1 MKSGLKRSSNAMK
14 ELLKERQI
22 YDNKDLQQFI
32 LQLECRYE
40 IKNLTS
46 KYCNSVNFSENENV
60 PFHQWFRY
68 REGFSGNLIKE
79 LISDSGATKK
89 EVIIDPFSGSGT
101 TPVVAVLNGY
111 TGLGIDINPMS
122 VFIANVKMQQYTQS
136 ELQLCK
142 ITVRDLPEV
151 SISNLN
157 KYDVVRK
164 YFKPRNFEVLCG
176 LKDYIDGVDD
186 IRSRSILMT
195 AFLCIIEDCSNRR
208 RDGNGLKTVSTK
220 VSDVRD
226 VFIKKALEILSDLE
240 TTSCNLIGKGE
251 CIADSAT
258 NLYQIYKQYNG
269 SGNLK
274 VGTIIFSPPYPN
286 SFDYFESYK
295 LELILGDFAASIKGI
310 NDFRQHAVRSFIGA
324 KEQQESD
331 KYINIIAEEIQKA
344 IPEKEAKTGKKDLR
358 TRKVPNMIKGYF
370 SDMQEIIRQCGLCL
384 EKGKKIYIVIDQSSY
399 VGIIVPTDLLLAYLA
414 EQVGFK
420 VESII
425 ECRKCRTSAQQLQRF
440 PYLKNVLRE
449 SILELV
455 KE

>member
-1 MKSGLKRSSNAMK
+1 MK

-40 IKNLTS
+40 IKDMS
-46 KYCNSVNFSENENV
+46 SEYCNSVNFSENENV

-79 LISDSGATKK
+79 LISDSGATKN

-101 TPVVAVLNGY
+101 TPMVAVLNGY
-111 TGLGIDINPMS
+111 NGLGIDVNPLS
-122 VFIANVKMQQYTQS
+122 AFIANVKMQHCTRR

-142 ITVRDLPEV
+142 SIVRNLPEV
-151 SISNLN
+151 NISNRN
-157 KYDVVRK
+157 KYDGIKK
-164 YFKPRNFEVLCG
+164 YFKPMNFEVLCG

-186 IRSRSILMT
+186 ISTQSILMT
-195 AFLCIIEDCSNRR
+195 AFLCIIEACSNRR

-226 VFIKKALEILSDLE
+226 TFIKKAMEILNDLE

-258 NLYQIYKQYNG
+258 NLYQIYKQYKG
-269 SGNLK
+269 SKNLK

-295 LELILGDFAASIKGI
+295 LELVFGDFAANIKGI
-310 NDFRQHAVRSFIGA
+310 NDFRQQAVRSFIGV

-331 KYINIIAEEIQKA
+331 KYINIIAEEIHKA
-344 IPEKEAKTGKKDLR
+344 IPEKEAKTGKKDSR

-384 EKGKKIYIVIDQSSY
+384 EKGKKTYIVIDQSAY
-399 VGIIVPTDLLLAYLA
+399 VGVIVPTDLLLAYLS

-449 SILELV
+449 SIVELV